1 MNWSALDLNLLRVL
15 DAMLRERNTTRVGE
29 RIGLSQPAVS
39 SALNRLRAT
48 LEDPLFVR
56 EGNRMVA
63 TPFAASLEE
72 PLAQALGGIENA
84 LSRTPF
90 DPARSTRTF
99 RMLGD
104 NFLADILLPPL
115 VDQLHRQAPGM
126 LLQLLPTNPRSASVQ
141 LAEGTIDI
149 AFGPREPDQP
159 EWIADVFTI
168 HGRPVSVASR
178 HNKQLAAAGIK
189 DSKPIPLDLFCDMR
203 HVKFAPEGD
212 LVGAEDRALAK
223 LGRRRR
229 IALTVPDFFSVA
241 QIAAESQL
249 TGLMPEQLARSLAGK
264 LGLTVHPSVRVKP
277 IPLFLSWHRR
287 NSDDPEHRW
296 MRERILEILAP
307 MDSVSNPS
315 PLAPA
320 KRAAARPRRSRSRN
334 PVD

>member
-1 MNWSALDLNLLRVL
+1 MNLNALDLNLLRVL
-15 DAMLRERNTTRVGE
+15 DAMLRDRSTTRVGE

-39 SALNRLRAT
+39 AALNRLRAV
-48 LEDPLFVR
+48 LKDPLFVR
-56 EGNRMVA
+56 EGNRMVP
-63 TPFAASLEE
+63 TPFAETIEE
-72 PLAQALGGIENA
+72 PLAQALGVIEGA

-90 DPARSTRTF
+90 DPTRSTRTF

-115 VDQLHRQAPGM
+115 VDRLHRDAPGM
-126 LLQLLPTNPRSASVQ
+126 LLQLLPTNPRSASAQ

-149 AFGPREPDQP
+149 AFGPREQGQP
-159 EWIADVFTI
+159 EWIADVFTV

-178 HNKQLAAAGIK
+178 DNKQLADRGIK
-189 DSKPIPLDLFCDMR
+189 DGESIPLDLVCDMR

-212 LVGAEDRALAK
+212 LVGAEDRALAR

-229 IALTVPDFFSVA
+229 IVLTVPDFFSVA
-241 QIAAESQL
+241 QVVAESQL

-264 LGLTVHPSVRVKP
+264 LGLTIHPSIRVKP
-277 IPLFLSWHRR
+277 ISLYLSWHRR

-296 MRERILEILAP
+296 MRECILELLMRTDPAGDP
-307 MDSVSNPS
+307 AS
-315 PLAPA
+315 PAPA
-320 KRAAARPRRSRSRN
+320 GRAPARVRRPRPRN